1 MIKHLRIIRIYRKL
15 PYITSQS
22 SYYAYKKGQTMNP
35 DFTNLVLFVLW
46 IIQGKKEAKSQMKQ
60 N

>member
-1 MIKHLRIIRIYRKL
+1 MYLHFVLFMIKHLRIIRVYRKL

-35 DFTNLVLFVLW
+35 DFTNLVQFVL
-46 IIQGKKEAKSQMKQ
+46 
-60 N
+60 